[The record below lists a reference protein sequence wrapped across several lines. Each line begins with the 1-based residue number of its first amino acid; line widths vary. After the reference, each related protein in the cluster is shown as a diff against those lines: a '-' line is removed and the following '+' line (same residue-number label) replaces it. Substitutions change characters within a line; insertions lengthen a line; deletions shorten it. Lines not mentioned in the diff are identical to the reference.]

1 MVVDYQS
8 SGTTFEAGAAKPVL
22 KTRTSLAFPGG
33 GGAHPYTNFDVSS
46 DGQRLLVARAAAQ
59 DENAAPSSI
68 VVVTNWTAAIR

>member
-8 SGTTFEAGAAKPVL
+8 SGATFEAGAAKPVL
-22 KTRTSLAFPGG
+22 ETRTSVAFPGG
-33 GGAHPYTNFDVSS
+33 GGAHPYTNLDVSS